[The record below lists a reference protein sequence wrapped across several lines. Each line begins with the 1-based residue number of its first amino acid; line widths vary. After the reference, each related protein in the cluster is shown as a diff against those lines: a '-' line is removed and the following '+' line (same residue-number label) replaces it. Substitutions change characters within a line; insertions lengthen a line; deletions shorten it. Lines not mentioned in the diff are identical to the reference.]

1 MKESCEDLEN
11 EIKRTQEDKENKR
24 RTVENLEQQITE
36 QREKLLR
43 ADKNL
48 KQVLRD
54 IKKKCAC
61 ISNETILI
69 QEVINNPTLII
80 YEIDEKKISMSP

>member
-1 MKESCEDLEN
+1 MKENCEQLES
-11 EIKRTQEDKENKR
+11 EIKRTQEEKETKR
-24 RTVENLEQQITE
+24 QTVENLEQQITE

-48 KQVLRD
+48 KQILRD

-61 ISNETILI
+61 ISNDTILL
-69 QEVINNPTLII
+69 QEV
-80 YEIDEKKISMSP
+80 KCS